1 MLEQNTNPSNSP
13 SPSPFGHVP
22 FPSGPIA
29 GAFGFATIAIDGS
42 APSAP
47 LSVAAPRTTSTPPH
61 TTPAQTTPPQSSP
74 VAAPVATSTSG
85 PARLSDLVARAET
98 LIAHLESRLT
108 EEKLTNERA
117 SKSIADLDERLR
129 IGVRMLQA
137 FDVQVERGEGV
148 ATRVEATIRNADEGF
163 RTNAQSA
170 EKAIHALADRLAQEK
185 FEWLERELSWRFDR
199 VKEVEERIEQAANGK
214 LAWLDGELEARLGR
228 IGESVANASDVLER
242 TEAAIARIERSNEMV
257 DRAERATAALAGLT
271 SESQRHIE
279 TLVARTSDAGALR
292 EALGTLVHE
301 VSAAREV
308 VQGELRRMRDDLGW
322 LVEKGEHI
330 GGELVERADRAAV
343 HADELRASTDAGA
356 QIASELAVWKDLLAG
371 TDRERVRPIA
381 DAIASSVRDEL
392 AVDMRGFSN
401 ALRQLASRAD
411 GAFAAIRVDPNLLN
425 QGQAAAAQPARELA
439 RSFAGEI
446 ARLGGTANAAAPE
459 IETMP
464 AAAGITVNRPIE
476 LDARDTVMPPESV
489 EV

>member
-1 MLEQNTNPSNSP
+1 
-13 SPSPFGHVP
+13 
-22 FPSGPIA
+22 
-29 GAFGFATIAIDGS
+29 
-42 APSAP
+42 
-47 LSVAAPRTTSTPPH
+47 
-61 TTPAQTTPPQSSP
+61 
-74 VAAPVATSTSG
+74 
-85 PARLSDLVARAET
+85 
-98 LIAHLESRLT
+98 
-108 EEKLTNERA
+108 
-117 SKSIADLDERLR
+117 
-129 IGVRMLQA
+129 
-137 FDVQVERGEGV
+137 
-148 ATRVEATIRNADEGF
+148 
-163 RTNAQSA
+163 
-170 EKAIHALADRLAQEK
+170 
-185 FEWLERELSWRFDR
+185 
-199 VKEVEERIEQAANGK
+199 
-214 LAWLDGELEARLGR
+214 
-228 IGESVANASDVLER
+228 VLER

-322 LVEKGEHI
+322 LVEKGERI

-371 TDRERVRPIA
+371 TDRDRVRPIA

-425 QGQAAAAQPARELA
+425 QGQSPAAQPARELA

-446 ARLGGTANAAAPE
+446 ARLGGTSNGATPE

-464 AAAGITVNRPIE
+464 AAAGIAVNRPLE
-476 LDARDTVMPPESV
+476 LDARDSVMPHDSV

>member
-1 MLEQNTNPSNSP
+1 MLEQNTPSSNSP
-13 SPSPFGHVP
+13 SPSTFGHP
-22 FPSGPIA
+22 PMPDGSIA
-29 GAFGFATIAIDGS
+29 GAFGFATIAMDGS
-42 APSAP
+42 ASAAP
-47 LSVAAPRTTSTPPH
+47 LSVAAPRVTSTHPH
-61 TTPAQTTPPQSSP
+61 TTPPNT
-74 VAAPVATSTSG
+74 TSTQVSPSSG

-98 LIAHLESRLT
+98 LIAHLESRLI

-148 ATRVEATIRNADEGF
+148 ATRVEATVRTADEGF
-163 RTNAQSA
+163 RNNAQSA
-170 EKAIHALADRLAQEK
+170 ERAIHALADRLAQEK

-228 IGESVANASDVLER
+228 IGESVARASDVLER
-242 TEAAIARIERSNEMV
+242 TESAIARIERSNEMV

-322 LVEKGEHI
+322 LVEKGERI

-371 TDRERVRPIA
+371 TDRDRVRPIA

-425 QGQAAAAQPARELA
+425 QGQSPAAQPARELA

-446 ARLGGTANAAAPE
+446 ARLGGTSNGATPE

-464 AAAGITVNRPIE
+464 AAAGIAVNRPLE
-476 LDARDTVMPPESV
+476 LDARDSVMPHDSV